1 MATPSILVSRPLGDK
16 TPFPNR
22 QQPPAQQLRTPK
34 PQATKLLL
42 EVDDAGTK
50 MLTQTPECLLLPS
63 ATRRRKSLR
72 LPSAISKNLKTPATK
87 GNHWD
92 VSDGDVDLGAEDGDI
107 HGDIDDG
114 GPRSK
119 TAGVDVQASESSD
132 DEIEYMPPKLPGTY
146 VDGMTPDS
154 ISHDCLCGDCI

>member
-1 MATPSILVSRPLGDK
+1 MATPSIHVSRPLGDK

-22 QQPPAQQLRTPK
+22 QQLPAQQLRTPK

-42 EVDDAGTK
+42 EIDDAGTK

-107 HGDIDDG
+107 DDG
-114 GPRSK
+114 SSRAK
-119 TAGVDVQASESSD
+119 TAGVDVQASETSD
-132 DEIEYMPPKLPGTY
+132 DEIEYMPPKLPGAY
-146 VDGMTPDS
+146 LDGMTPDF
-154 ISHDCLCGDCI
+154 ISHECLCGNYI

>member
-1 MATPSILVSRPLGDK
+1 MKGMGTPAILVSRPLGDK

-42 EVDDAGTK
+42 EVDSAD
-50 MLTQTPECLLLPS
+50 TQTLLHTPECLLLPS

-72 LPSAISKNLKTPATK
+72 LPSAITKSLKTPATR

-92 VSDGDVDLGAEDGDI
+92 VSDGDVDLGAEEDE
-107 HGDIDDG
+107 HGDLEAENSQAKSTGVVSEVAEVDD
-114 GPRSK
+114 
-119 TAGVDVQASESSD
+119 D
-132 DEIEYMPPKLPGTY
+132 DEIEYMPPKMPGAY
-146 VDGMTPDS
+146 CDGKDYICSYTRKN
-154 ISHDCLCGDCI
+154 